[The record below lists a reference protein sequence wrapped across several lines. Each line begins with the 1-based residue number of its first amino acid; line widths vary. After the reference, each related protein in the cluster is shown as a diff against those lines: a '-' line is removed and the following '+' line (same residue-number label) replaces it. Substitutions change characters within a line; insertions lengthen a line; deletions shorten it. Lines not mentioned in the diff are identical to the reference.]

1 MDAEAVAERAD
12 GTDEEREAKSKR
24 RKVELSPE
32 QKAEKD
38 RKNAVDRF
46 EALCAAWKWFNS
58 TLAARTR
65 YLLDGMASCAL
76 CSATF
81 MVGTNT
87 GNVAKHATTQKHIA
101 KEKEALGPGV
111 NAYFSA
117 ERPVRTLSQTERNKK
132 TELTNHLRA
141 LTHASIAGHGMP
153 PSQIAG
159 ILGKGS
165 LIYKAQ
171 QLLDKEGVGLGA
183 AGTIAADLPTAERL
197 LEARLAKKVAH
208 TYGCISQDGATFG
221 DSHVLVLCY
230 DSPQLGGSY
239 LLGLIFPEEDD
250 DYDVGD
256 PRRYKYSAERAAQD
270 CKRIIF
276 DRLKMDPRQI
286 VCAAGDNASFCV
298 AFARCMGLVHGK
310 DVAHGLALTVKQP
323 MRKLQLVEP
332 LVISLS
338 AVLRAGGGK
347 KRIHEINEFAL
358 NADMLKA
365 YPNRFATMV
374 TAAVYIETNFEQIK
388 EWTNKSAF
396 MPHGAGAAPAAAA
409 LAAAAL
415 DDEDDDDDAEEEK
428 KKAGAQAVSVV
439 KAFNEKLALPALRM
453 VGTLFGE
460 VPDLVKAASADSG
473 SVPTDICEKL
483 QAYRDTLKEG
493 EVNPKSVIGPA
504 LRGGIMVTQTQMA
517 AMAANVKEV
526 AAQAGA
532 MFDKHVGVTIS
543 AMRYKLRYD
552 PRHTPQEYPLEEDA
566 DGKLFL
572 GCQEHDFGPAL
583 IVQYKAYVAHITA
596 MQHADEDLPED
607 EKKMC
612 KIKPAKFWEN
622 KRTTWPKLADI
633 ALWHTAF
640 PIGAIVCERVIARL
654 RPQAAAVRLSAKD
667 DTVSR
672 ILRFTVNSEL
682 LDEELQATINALAAL
697 Q

>member
-1 MDAEAVAERAD
+1 MDAAEVEEADRAD
-12 GTDEEREAKSKR
+12 DTDEEREAKSKR

-38 RKNAVDRF
+38 LKNAVDRY
-46 EALCAAWKWFNS
+46 EALHAAWKWFVW
-58 TLAARTR
+58 TPEARAR
-65 YLLDGMASCAL
+65 YLLDGMASCSL
-76 CSATF
+76 CSTTF

-87 GNVAKHATTQKHIA
+87 GNASKHSTTQKHIA

-117 ERPVRTLSQTERNKK
+117 VRPVRVLSQTERNKK
-132 TELTNHLRA
+132 TELTNDLRA

-153 PSQIAG
+153 PNQIAA

-197 LEARLAKKVAH
+197 LEARLAKKLAN

-230 DSPQLGGSY
+230 DSPQLSGSF
-239 LLGLIFPEEDD
+239 LLDVIFPEEDD
-250 DYDVGD
+250 FYDVGD

-270 CKRIIF
+270 CKRIMF

-347 KRIHEINEFAL
+347 KRVHEITEFGL
-358 NADMLKA
+358 NADKLKA

-374 TAAVYIETNFEQIK
+374 TAAEYIETNFEQIK

-396 MPHGAGAAPAAAA
+396 MPHGAGAGAHIP
-409 LAAAAL
+409 
-415 DDEDDDDDAEEEK
+415 DDA
-428 KKAGAQAVSVV
+428 
-439 KAFNEKLALPALRM
+439 
-453 VGTLFGE
+453 
-460 VPDLVKAASADSG
+460 
-473 SVPTDICEKL
+473 
-483 QAYRDTLKEG
+483 Y
-493 EVNPKSVIGPA
+493 
-504 LRGGIMVTQTQMA
+504 
-517 AMAANVKEV
+517 AN
-526 AAQAGA
+526 AGA
-532 MFDKHVGVTIS
+532 MLVDASEAFKADTSPDKLNLGVGF
-543 AMRYKLRYD
+543 
-552 PRHTPQEYPLEEDA
+552 H
-566 DGKLFL
+566 F
-572 GCQEHDFGPAL
+572 
-583 IVQYKAYVAHITA
+583 
-596 MQHADEDLPED
+596 
-607 EKKMC
+607 
-612 KIKPAKFWEN
+612 
-622 KRTTWPKLADI
+622 
-633 ALWHTAF
+633 
-640 PIGAIVCERVIARL
+640 
-654 RPQAAAVRLSAKD
+654 
-667 DTVSR
+667 
-672 ILRFTVNSEL
+672 
-682 LDEELQATINALAAL
+682 
-697 Q
+697 